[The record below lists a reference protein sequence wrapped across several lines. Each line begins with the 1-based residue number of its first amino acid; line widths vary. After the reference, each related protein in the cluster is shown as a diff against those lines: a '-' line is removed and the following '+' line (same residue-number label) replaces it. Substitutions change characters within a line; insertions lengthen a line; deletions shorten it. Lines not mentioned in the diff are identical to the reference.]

1 MSHSVALVVIAR
13 DEAPRIGRLLAS
25 VAPWV
30 DRLCVLDTGSLDA
43 TIDIARA
50 NGATVDQFTW
60 CDDFSAARNAALAMA
75 DADWHLVLDADEW
88 LVSGGESIRDLAG
101 TAPEFVGAVRME
113 ERFGERGE
121 ERADSWLSRV
131 LPGSVR
137 YAGRIHEQPSHSL
150 AVRRLPIHIGHD
162 GYSPAALA
170 AKRGRNRRLLEA
182 DLAEHPD
189 DAYLCYQIGKD
200 AAVYDE
206 HELAE
211 HFFSRALTLA
221 EPDAPWRFDLVARR
235 LFVLKRLGQHA
246 EALKLA
252 TLEQIHCAESPDVFF
267 ALGDVLLDWAVNHP
281 AQAAPLLAK
290 AETAWLRC
298 LAIGERPDIA
308 GAVQGRGGRLAA
320 HNLALV
326 YEFSARPEMAARLR
340 AQFGLD
346 TRQLLG

>member
-1 MSHSVALVVIAR
+1 
-13 DEAPRIGRLLAS
+13 
-25 VAPWV
+25 
-30 DRLCVLDTGSLDA
+30 
-43 TIDIARA
+43 
-50 NGATVDQFTW
+50 
-60 CDDFSAARNAALAMA
+60 
-75 DADWHLVLDADEW
+75 
-88 LVSGGESIRDLAG
+88 
-101 TAPEFVGAVRME
+101 ME

-150 AVRRLPIHIGHD
+150 VVRRLPIHIGHD

-252 TLEQIHCAESPDVFF
+252 TFEQIHCAESPDVFF
-267 ALGDVLLDWAVNHP
+267 ALGDVLLDWAVNNP

>member
-1 MSHSVALVVIAR
+1 VPLFNTQRRLAILPNIGPLVLPTTKAQLQQSSHPRPVSLFSHNDQQNTWQALGPEGTKR
-13 DEAPRIGRLLAS
+13 GWGGRIG
-25 VAPWV
+25 
-30 DRLCVLDTGSLDA
+30 DRLAAGNS
-43 TIDIARA
+43 RA
-50 NGATVDQFTW
+50 AFTAISASGNAVFLSGDSVRQYQLGTNGATRMAADSAGRTYGSVDVT
-60 CDDFSAARNAALAMA
+60 AAL
-75 DADWHLVLDADEW
+75 ERI
-88 LVSGGESIRDLAG
+88 VSRSRGGH
-101 TAPEFVGAVRME
+101 V
-113 ERFGERGE
+113 
-121 ERADSWLSRV
+121 
-131 LPGSVR
+131 
-137 YAGRIHEQPSHSL
+137 
-150 AVRRLPIHIGHD
+150 
-162 GYSPAALA
+162 
-170 AKRGRNRRLLEA
+170 LEA

-267 ALGDVLLDWAVNHP
+267 ALGDVLLDWAVNNP